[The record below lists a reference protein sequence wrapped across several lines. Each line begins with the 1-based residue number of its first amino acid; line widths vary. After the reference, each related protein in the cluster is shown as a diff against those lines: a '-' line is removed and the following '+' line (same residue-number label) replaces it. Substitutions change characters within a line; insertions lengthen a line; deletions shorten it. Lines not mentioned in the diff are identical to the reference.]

1 MTYLMTAA
9 FLVCFFMGIPLALV
23 MGITGIVVLIAMG
36 VPLEVV
42 AQRMFTGIDS
52 FPLMAVPFFIL
63 AGDLMNRGG
72 TTVRIIGFANSLVG
86 HIRGGLAHACV
97 VANMIFAGI
106 SGSSVADASAIGS
119 IMIPSMEKSGYDL
132 DFSAALNSVAATI
145 GPIIPPSI
153 IMVIYGVSV
162 NVSVGGLFAAGF
174 VPGILMGLALMIV
187 VTRVAKKKNYP
198 TSEGFSGK
206 RVAAEFRSSVWAL
219 MAPIII
225 LGGILGGVFTPTEA
239 AAVAVIYS
247 FFVGKFIFREIAW
260 KDVPHIL
267 FQSGITTGA
276 ILLIISLANVFAW
289 VIAAN
294 QVPVKLSALFLSAT
308 SNPYVFLLIVN
319 ILHLIVGMFM
329 ETGAAIILLAPIL
342 APIAAKLG
350 INPLHFGFMMVLN
363 LAIGMATPPVGV
375 CLFVS
380 CGITGLSL
388 EKVSAAAMRFVIAL
402 LGVLLLVTYV
412 APISLFLPKLL
423 GFIR

>member
-1 MTYLMTAA
+1 MTLLMTAS

-36 VPLEVV
+36 VPLELV

-72 TTVRIIGFANSLVG
+72 TTIRIIGFANSLVG

-119 IMIPSMEKSGYDL
+119 IMIPSMEKNGYDL

-187 VTRVAKKKNYP
+187 VSRISKKRNY
-198 TSEGFSGK
+198 TMSEGFSGK
-206 RVAAEFRSSVWAL
+206 KVAVEFKSSIWAL
-219 MAPIII
+219 LAPVII
-225 LGGILGGVFTPTEA
+225 LGGILWGVFTPTEA

-260 KDVPHIL
+260 KDLPGIL

-294 QVPVKLSALFLSAT
+294 QIPVKLSALFLSAT

-319 ILHLIVGMFM
+319 ILLLIVGMFM

-342 APIAAKLG
+342 APIAVKLG
-350 INPLHFGFMMVLN
+350 VHPLHFGFMMVLN

-388 EKVSAAAMRFVIAL
+388 EKVSAAAMRFVFAL

>member
-1 MTYLMTAA
+1 MIALMTLS
-9 FLVCFFMGIPLALV
+9 FVVCFVMGIPLALV
-23 MGITGIVVLIAMG
+23 MGITGFAVILAMG
-36 VPLEVV
+36 VPLQLV

-106 SGSSVADASAIGS
+106 SGSAVADASAIGS
-119 IMIPSMEKSGYDL
+119 IMIPSMEKNGYDL
-132 DFSAALNSVAATI
+132 DFSAALNSAAATI

-174 VPGILMGLALMIV
+174 IPGIMLGLALMV
-187 VTRVAKKKNYP
+187 VVSRVSKKKNYAM
-198 TSEGFSGK
+198 SEGFSGA
-206 RVAAEFRSSVWAL
+206 RVKKELKSSVWAL
-219 MAPIII
+219 MAPVII

-239 AAVAVIYS
+239 AAVAVVYS
-247 FFVGKFIFREIAW
+247 FFVGKFVFREITW
-260 KDVPHIL
+260 KDLPGIL

-294 QVPVKLSALFLSAT
+294 QIPVKLSSMFLSAT

-319 ILHLIVGMFM
+319 ILLLIVGMFM

-342 APIAAKLG
+342 APIATQLG
-350 INPLHFGFMMVLN
+350 VHPLHFGFMMVLN

-388 EKVSAAAMRFVIAL
+388 EKVSAAVMRFVIAQIA
-402 LGVLLLVTYV
+402 VLVLVTYV
-412 APISLFLPKLL
+412 APISLFLPRLL

>member
-319 ILHLIVGMFM
+319 ILLLIVGMFM
-329 ETGAAIILLAPIL
+329 ETGAAIILRGPIIAPF
-342 APIAAKLG
+342 AAKLG

-388 EKVSAAAMRFVIAL
+388 EKVSAAAMRFVLAL

>member
-1 MTYLMTAA
+1 MTYLMIFA
-9 FLVCFFMGIPLALV
+9 FTVCFFMGIPLALV

-36 VPLEVV
+36 VPLQLV

-72 TTVRIIGFANSLVG
+72 TTIRIIGFANSLVG

-132 DFSAALNSVAATI
+132 DFSAALNSAAATI

-187 VTRVAKKKNYP
+187 VSRVSKKKNYP
-198 TSEGFSGK
+198 MSEGFSGR
-206 RVAAEFRSSVWAL
+206 RVASEFKSSLWAL

-247 FFVGKFIFREIAW
+247 FFVGKFVFREIAW

-294 QVPVKLSALFLSAT
+294 QIPVKLSSLFLSAT
-308 SNPYVFLLIVN
+308 TNPYVFLLIVN
-319 ILHLIVGMFM
+319 ILLLIVGMFM

-350 INPLHFGFMMVLN
+350 IHPLHFGFMMVLN

-388 EKVSAAAMRFVIAL
+388 EKVSAAVMRFVLAQIAIL
-402 LGVLLLVTYV
+402 ILVTYA
-412 APISLFLPKLL
+412 APISLFLPRML

>member
-1 MTYLMTAA
+1 MTLLMTASL
-9 FLVCFFMGIPLALV
+9 LVCFFMGIPLAMV

-36 VPLEVV
+36 VPLELV

-72 TTVRIIGFANSLVG
+72 TTIRIIGFANSLVG

-119 IMIPSMEKSGYDL
+119 IMIPSMEKNGYDL

-187 VTRVAKKKNYP
+187 VSRISKKRNY
-198 TSEGFSGK
+198 TMSEGFSGK
-206 RVAAEFRSSVWAL
+206 KVAVEFKSSIWAL
-219 MAPIII
+219 LAPVII
-225 LGGILGGVFTPTEA
+225 LGGILWGVFTPTEA

-260 KDVPHIL
+260 KDLPGIL

-294 QVPVKLSALFLSAT
+294 QIPVKLSALFLSAT

-319 ILHLIVGMFM
+319 ILLLIVGMFM

-342 APIAAKLG
+342 APIAVKLG
-350 INPLHFGFMMVLN
+350 VHPLHFGFMMVLN

-388 EKVSAAAMRFVIAL
+388 EKVSAAAMRFVFAL

>member
-1 MTYLMTAA
+1 MTVLMTGV
-9 FLVCFFMGIPLALV
+9 FLLCFIIGIPLALV
-23 MGITGIVVLIAMG
+23 LGMTGMAVIFAMG
-36 VPLEVV
+36 VPMQLV
-42 AQRMFTGIDS
+42 AQRMFAGIDS

-72 TTVRIIGFANSLVG
+72 TTARIIAFADSLVG
-86 HIRGGLAHACV
+86 HIRGGLAHANV
-97 VANMIFAGI
+97 LASMIFAGI
-106 SGSSVADASAIGS
+106 SGSAVADTSAIGS
-119 IMIPSMEKSGYDL
+119 IMIPSMEKSGYDV
-132 DFSAALNSVAATI
+132 DFSAAVTATSSVI

-174 VPGILMGLALMIV
+174 IPGILMGIALMIV
-187 VTRVAKKKNYP
+187 IYRVSKKRNYP
-198 TSEGFSGK
+198 RSEGFSSK
-206 RVAAEFRSSVWAL
+206 RVAHEFRSSIWAL

-247 FFVGKFIFREIAW
+247 FFVGKFVFREIEWRDLPA
-260 KDVPHIL
+260 IL

-276 ILLIISLANVFAW
+276 VLLIISMANVFAW

-294 QVPVKLSALFLSAT
+294 QIPVKLSSMFLSAT

-319 ILHLIVGMFM
+319 ILLLIVGMFM

-342 APIAAKLG
+342 APIAVKLG
-350 INPLHFGFMMVLN
+350 IHPLHFGFMMVLN

-388 EKVSAAAMRFVIAL
+388 ERVSAASMRFVAAL

-412 APISLFLPKLL
+412 APISLFLPKML

>member
-1 MTYLMTAA
+1 MSDENFQPVRDTAGESLV
-9 FLVCFFMGIPLALV
+9 FLSRLPLHGPPAERLCELAPIGDEDAAVDVFSLPGFVDGIAQAVKCIPLLPYSLIFVVERPPVCVHPVESLHIRVEIGLPELV
-23 MGITGIVVLIAMG
+23 GLDHGRAYRLVLLAPDRVRHPLQFCTFGIEPGFPATL
-36 VPLEVV
+36 L
-42 AQRMFTGIDS
+42 FIDS
-52 FPLMAVPFFIL
+52 LDPVRPLF
-63 AGDLMNRGG
+63 
-72 TTVRIIGFANSLVG
+72 
-86 HIRGGLAHACV
+86 
-97 VANMIFAGI
+97 
-106 SGSSVADASAIGS
+106 
-119 IMIPSMEKSGYDL
+119 Y
-132 DFSAALNSVAATI
+132 
-145 GPIIPPSI
+145 
-153 IMVIYGVSV
+153 
-162 NVSVGGLFAAGF
+162 FAAGF

-187 VTRVAKKKNYP
+187 VSRISKKRNY
-198 TSEGFSGK
+198 TMSEGFSGK
-206 RVAAEFRSSVWAL
+206 KVAVEFKSSIWAL
-219 MAPIII
+219 LAPVII
-225 LGGILGGVFTPTEA
+225 LGGILGGIFTPTEA

-260 KDVPHIL
+260 KDLPGIL

-294 QVPVKLSALFLSAT
+294 QIPVKLSALFLSAT

-319 ILHLIVGMFM
+319 ILLLIVGMFM

-342 APIAAKLG
+342 APIAVKLG
-350 INPLHFGFMMVLN
+350 VHPLHFGFMMVLN

-388 EKVSAAAMRFVIAL
+388 EKVSAAAMRFVFAL

>member
-1 MTYLMTAA
+1 MIALMTIT
-9 FLVCFFMGIPLALV
+9 FVVCFVMGIPLALV
-23 MGITGIVVLIAMG
+23 MGITGFSVILAMG
-36 VPLEVV
+36 VPLQLV

-86 HIRGGLAHACV
+86 HIRGGLAHACI

-106 SGSSVADASAIGS
+106 SGSAVADASAIGS
-119 IMIPSMEKSGYDL
+119 IMIPSMEKNGYDL
-132 DFSAALNSVAATI
+132 DFSAALNSAAATI

-174 VPGILMGLALMIV
+174 IPGIMLGLVLMLV
-187 VTRVAKKKNYP
+187 VSRVSKKKNYAM
-198 TSEGFSGK
+198 SDGFSGA
-206 RVAAEFRSSVWAL
+206 RVRKELKSSVWAL
-219 MAPIII
+219 MAPVII

-247 FFVGKFIFREIAW
+247 FFVGKFVFREITW
-260 KDVPHIL
+260 KDLPGIL

-294 QVPVKLSALFLSAT
+294 QIPVKLSSMFLSAT

-319 ILHLIVGMFM
+319 ILLLMVGMFM

-342 APIAAKLG
+342 APIATQLG
-350 INPLHFGFMMVLN
+350 VHPLHFGFMMVLN

-388 EKVSAAAMRFVIAL
+388 EKVSAAVMRFVLAEIAIL
-402 LGVLLLVTYV
+402 VLVTYV
-412 APISLFLPKLL
+412 APISLFLPRLL